1 MCEPAAPLIGDFK
14 EYDGGDSVFRLHPLH
29 FVRGANDHVTLFR
42 FTPVHAQLTDVELI
56 RLVREDAEE
65 GVDYDLGRL
74 AWLWHETTVAD
85 TQQDHQQKGVNPR
98 RYRPGP
104 YMELEEPVGG
114 VTAWYLDPIRE
125 PAPPACRPAADL
137 DVDPAIS
144 PSPR

>member
-1 MCEPAAPLIGDFK
+1 MGDFK
-14 EYDGGDSVFRLHPLH
+14 EYDGGDSVFWLHPLH
-29 FVRGANDHVTLFR
+29 SVRGANDHVTLFR

-74 AWLWHETTVAD
+74 TWLWHETTVAD
-85 TQQDHQQKGVNPR
+85 TRIVNDDRKGVNPR

-104 YMELEEPVGG
+104 YMELEESVGG